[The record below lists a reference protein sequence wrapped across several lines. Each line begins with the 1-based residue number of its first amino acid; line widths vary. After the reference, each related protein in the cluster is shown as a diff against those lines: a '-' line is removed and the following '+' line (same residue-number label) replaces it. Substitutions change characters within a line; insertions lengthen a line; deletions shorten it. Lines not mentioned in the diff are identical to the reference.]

1 VTPPPDDG
9 SPRGP
14 KRAFHATA
22 RSIAAQV
29 VARVE
34 KDGAFAA
41 AALDTE
47 LTRAVQLA
55 PRDRGLATELT
66 YGTLRVRPWLDARI
80 ERHAKRGIKGLEPR
94 ARAHLE
100 VAAYQLFFLT
110 RVPSFAAVNEAVN
123 LVRAVSGPRVAA
135 FANAVLRA
143 LSAEASREQP
153 RVEDAIVASTAAW
166 LKSSP
171 ARAIGEDAVPR
182 FLAGGSGAEP
192 PPLGIRVEDRDP
204 ANRDAWLARLREAVP
219 DATFELGRASPVAIL
234 GRGAGKPQALPGWA
248 DGAWS
253 VQEEGSQLVAL
264 SLGAREGETVLDAC
278 AGRGNKTGALA
289 GAVGARGAVDAADL
303 HPAKLEALA
312 RDLVR
317 TKRSARACH
326 AVDWS
331 VGSGD
336 VPRDFD
342 RVLVDAPCSGVGTLR
357 RRPDLQTRRTEAD
370 LTSLPAL
377 QRAILARTADHVRP
391 GGRLVYAV
399 CSVLREEAE
408 DVVAALLAAR
418 PDIALE
424 PFDAPEAR
432 AVAGDEPTL
441 RLLPEVHGTD
451 GYFVASFLRK
461 G

>member
-1 VTPPPDDG
+1 M
-9 SPRGP
+9 
-14 KRAFHATA
+14 KRAFVPTA
-22 RSIAAQV
+22 RSVAAQV
-29 VARVE
+29 LSRVE

-55 PRDRGLATELT
+55 PRDRGLATELA

-80 ERHAKRGIKGLEPR
+80 ERHAKRGIRGLEPR

-123 LVRAVSGPRVAA
+123 LVRAASGPRVAA

-143 LSAEASREQP
+143 LSAEAAGESARL
-153 RVEDAIVASTAAW
+153 EDAIVQSAAPW
-166 LKSSP
+166 LKSAL
-171 ARAIGEDAVPR
+171 ARAIGADAVGP
-182 FLAGGSGAEP
+182 FLASGAAP
-192 PPLGIRVEDRDP
+192 PPLGIRVEDASLAARE
-204 ANRDAWLARLREAVP
+204 AWLLRLREAVP
-219 DATFELGRASPVAIL
+219 EATFELGNVSPAAIL
-234 GRGAGKPQALPGWA
+234 GRGAGKPQGLPGFA
-248 DGAWS
+248 EGEWS
-253 VQEEGSQLVAL
+253 VQEEGSQLIAFA
-264 SLGAREGETVLDAC
+264 LGARAGETVLDAC

-289 GAVGARGAVDAADL
+289 GAVGPRGAVDAADL

-312 RDLVR
+312 RDLAR
-317 TKRSARACH
+317 TRRAVRACH

-331 VGSGD
+331 IGSGD

-370 LTSLPAL
+370 LVSLPAL
-377 QRAILARTADHVRP
+377 QRVVLARAADHVRP
-391 GGRLVYAV
+391 GGRIVYAV
-399 CSVLREEAE
+399 CSVFREEAE
-408 DVVAALLAAR
+408 DVVAALLATRTDLA
-418 PDIALE
+418 AA
-424 PFDAPEAR
+424 PFDAPAAR
-432 AVAGDEPTL
+432 AVAGEDASSF

-451 GYFVASFLRK
+451 GYFVASLVRQA
-461 G
+461 